1 MALGLCTPMPTHVLQ
16 EVAPRP
22 TNSLQT
28 HQPQV
33 SALIYCPMGLN
44 QMAKATGIA
53 GAFKVTKKLKP
64 CQGYSLSLNS
74 PNT

>member
-1 MALGLCTPMPTHVLQ
+1 MALGLCTPIANPCAARGGTQ
-16 EVAPRP
+16 AS
-22 TNSLQT
+22 TSLQT

-44 QMAKATGIA
+44 QMAKAPGIA
-53 GAFKVTKKLKP
+53 RAFKVTKKLKP
-64 CQGYSLSLNS
+64 CLGCSLSLNS